1 MNARR
6 RRQHGRETTERETPE
21 SEDSAKDV
29 RGPKDTV
36 KADESKSESNGE
48 RNEVRAEDVAI
59 DLRLIIATVL
69 GFALRVWDIGYPPV
83 VVYVEKA
90 GWGRN
95 RLN

>member
-1 MNARR
+1 M
-6 RRQHGRETTERETPE
+6 
-21 SEDSAKDV
+21 
-29 RGPKDTV
+29 
-36 KADESKSESNGE
+36 DESKSESDGE
-48 RNEVRAEDVAI
+48 RNEVRVEDVAI

-95 RLN
+95 RRNRGSKEA